1 MYLTFKIQHAH
12 ASHTLLPHLQS
23 LSSTAPGYSCRP
35 LMKSGTKAFSGSS
48 SFLDLISGMNYL
60 LLASKESKA
69 HPNSLPTL
77 NLWGTSRKSTS
88 SSSLHIIS
96 SRRILTLINSAT
108 LSLYW
113 YGLSHGT
120 MGMDMDLLLNRT
132 MWNEFLGYQVF
143 VLNIHQQHFTL

>member
-1 MYLTFKIQHAH
+1 MKTPLIINTFYVPHIQNPTRSCIAYTITT
-12 ASHTLLPHLQS
+12 SPS

-69 HPNSLPTL
+69 HPSSLPTL

-96 SRRILTLINSAT
+96 SRRTLTLINSVT

-113 YGLSHGT
+113 YGLSH
-120 MGMDMDLLLNRT
+120 
-132 MWNEFLGYQVF
+132 WNYGYGYG
-143 VLNIHQQHFTL
+143 LAAK